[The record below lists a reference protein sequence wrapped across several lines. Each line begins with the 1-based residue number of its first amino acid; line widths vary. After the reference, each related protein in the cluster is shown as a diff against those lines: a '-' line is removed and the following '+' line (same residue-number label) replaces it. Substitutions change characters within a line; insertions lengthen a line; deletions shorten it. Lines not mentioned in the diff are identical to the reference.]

1 MTADVFLLAA
11 DGTSVAEFY
20 GLESGQRIRVKR
32 GQKLSIHLVDDMT
45 GLEWGTTSDP
55 VLKVEGA
62 TDITVSTEAD
72 GTSKVFLLNA
82 AWSAVFHINIEV
94 FSAEA
99 QSFKM
104 PASTTEPV

>member
-32 GQKLSIHLVDDMT
+32 GQKFSIHLVEDMA

-82 AWSAVFHINIEV
+82 AWSAVFHLEVEV
-94 FSAEA
+94 FSPEA
-99 QSFKM
+99 FQMKF
-104 PASTTEPV
+104 PAPVVE